1 MSGKEKD
8 LEKEI
13 KKIKEQIQEEREK
26 AEKYLKGWQRAKADY
41 LNREKEIAKE
51 RESWIKFSNSKLIL
65 GLLSFLDSF
74 RHCLDSIPE
83 NLKEEKWVQGVI
95 QIKGQFENFLKN
107 QGVEKIKTVG
117 SAFDP
122 DYHEAV
128 DRIPSKNPQNV
139 IVSEVQAGYKIG
151 EHVIR
156 PAKVIVK

>member
-1 MSGKEKD
+1 
-8 LEKEI
+8 
-13 KKIKEQIQEEREK
+13 
-26 AEKYLKGWQRAKADY
+26 
-41 LNREKEIAKE
+41 
-51 RESWIKFSNSKLIL
+51 
-65 GLLSFLDSF
+65 
-74 RHCLDSIPE
+74 LDSIPE